1 MPKSSGSIYFTER
14 QTVVHLSKTSKKTRE
29 VKAKLIEQIKEAS
42 EKFQYVWLFTL
53 DHVRTA
59 YLQDI
64 RSSWKP
70 SRIIMGKNAVM
81 RLGLGTEPED
91 EHMPG
96 LGTIGKVQLHTHSKS
111 KKLTT
116 KKVLITCFH
125 PFTFFFPNLQ
135 LLEGDT
141 GLLFTDEPPKVVV
154 EWFDDYVKADYARKG
169 NLATE
174 TVELPAGPVMIK
186 EINDDP
192 SVAAGALEP
201 HLRALGLP
209 TTLQSRIP
217 TLSSAHVV
225 CKEGEKLDTNQAALL
240 KTLGYQMAQFKL
252 VLSHVWIKDRSK
264 TFALDEIQGL
274 IK

>member
-1 MPKSSGSIYFTER
+1 MPKSKR
-14 QTVVHLSKTSKKTRE
+14 QTVVHLSKTSKKTKE

-42 EKFQYVWLFTL
+42 EKFQFVWLFTI

-70 SRIIMGKNAVM
+70 SRIFMGKNNVM
-81 RLGLGTEPED
+81 RLGLGSEPEN

-96 LGTIGKVQLHTHSKS
+96 LGTIGK
-111 KKLTT
+111 
-116 KKVLITCFH
+116 
-125 PFTFFFPNLQ
+125 

-141 GLLFTDEPPKVVV
+141 GLLFTDELPKVVV

-192 SVAAGALEP
+192 TVAPGALEP

-217 TLSSAHVV
+217 TLSSSHVV
-225 CKEGEKLDTNQAALL
+225 CKEGDKLDTNQAALL
-240 KTLGYQMAQFKL
+240 KTLGYQMAQFKI

-264 TFALDEIQGL
+264 TFSINEIQDL
-274 IK
+274 LK

>member
-1 MPKSSGSIYFTER
+1 MPKSKR
-14 QTVVHLSKTSKKTRE
+14 QTIVHLSKTSKKTKE

-42 EKFQYVWLFTL
+42 ENFQFVWLFTV

-70 SRIIMGKNAVM
+70 SRIFMGRNAVM
-81 RLGLGTEPED
+81 RLGLGSKEED

-96 LGTIGKVQLHTHSKS
+96 LGAIGK
-111 KKLTT
+111 
-116 KKVLITCFH
+116 
-125 PFTFFFPNLQ
+125 

-141 GLLFTDEPPKVVV
+141 GLLFTNEPPKVVV

-186 EINDDP
+186 EINDEP
-192 SVAAGALEP
+192 SVAPGALEP

-217 TLSSAHVV
+217 TLSSPHVV
-225 CKEGEKLDTNQAALL
+225 CKEGEKLDTNQAGLL
-240 KTLGYQMAQFKL
+240 KTLGYQMAQFKI
-252 VLSHVWIKDRSK
+252 VLSHVWIKDRST
-264 TFALDEIQGL
+264 TFSIDQIRDQL
-274 IK
+274 K

>member
-1 MPKSSGSIYFTER
+1 
-14 QTVVHLSKTSKKTRE
+14 
-29 VKAKLIEQIKEAS
+29 
-42 EKFQYVWLFTL
+42 
-53 DHVRTA
+53 
-59 YLQDI
+59 
-64 RSSWKP
+64 
-70 SRIIMGKNAVM
+70 MGKNAVM

-96 LGTIGKVQLHTHSKS
+96 LGTIGK
-111 KKLTT
+111 
-116 KKVLITCFH
+116 
-125 PFTFFFPNLQ
+125 

-240 KTLGYQMAQFKL
+240 KTLATRWLNSSSSSVTCGLKTVPKL
-252 VLSHVWIKDRSK
+252 SPLMRFRTCLNSPFYISALSFFFSFPFFV
-264 TFALDEIQGL
+264 
-274 IK
+274 